1 MSGEVPKGWRE
12 VRIGHIANE
21 ASNRNR
27 NGEDLPV
34 LSMTKH
40 RGFVRSNDYFSR
52 SVYSENTE
60 NYKIVRR
67 GQFAYATIHLD
78 EGSIDYLRNFDAG
91 LISPMY
97 SVFDIDPLQIDPDIA
112 FRSFK
117 RFALSGRFD
126 PYSNGGVNRRKS
138 ILFKD
143 LSAFKFALPPMP
155 EQRAIAEV
163 LLAAEAAIARAEVMI
178 GALTDAK
185 HAAMRELLTRG
196 IRREKAPMKPLPS
209 RWVLG
214 RVASDVTHIPA
225 DWDLVT
231 LTKVAKLESGHTPSR
246 DKAEYWGGDIPW
258 LSLADTDA
266 LDALEVHETSE
277 CVTAK
282 GIKNSSARILP
293 VDTVVFSRTATV
305 GKATRMGREMATS
318 QDFANWVCGSAL
330 HPAYLVQ
337 VFRHMGREWDR
348 LQEGSTHQTI
358 YMPVFKKLQILLPSM
373 SEQQKIAEVGEAF
386 DLRISNERTTRDT
399 LARNRDALAQELLSG
414 RIRLPDS
421 MIARH
426 RDNPGQAA

>member
-1 MSGEVPKGWRE
+1 MPVEVPKGWRE
-12 VRIGHIANE
+12 VRVGHIANE

-27 NGEDLPV
+27 IGEDLPV

-97 SVFDIDPLQIDPDIA
+97 SVFDIDPLQIDADIA

-155 EQRAIAEV
+155 EQRAISEV
-163 LLAAEAAIARAEVMI
+163 LRAAQTAIEKMESLIQASDRATRALLQSFFFEHQKSLKWSCIGKLGHWKSGGTPATAVEANWNGPFPWVCPKDIKGPTVASTIDQISQQAAEALGIVEPGTLLVVVRGMILARAVPTTICEVHCAFNQDVKAFVPKPGVSAGFLKLWLDI
-178 GALTDAK
+178 NETKLLAEVETATHGTKRFPLSK
-185 HAAMRELLTRG
+185 LNNFPVPELSGDTQER
-196 IRREKAPMKPLPS
+196 
-209 RWVLG
+209 
-214 RVASDVTHIPA
+214 
-225 DWDLVT
+225 LV
-231 LTKVAKLESGHTPSR
+231 
-246 DKAEYWGGDIPW
+246 
-258 LSLADTDA
+258 SLAESNHARLRTERAELAARRATYFA
-266 LDALEVHETSE
+266 LS
-277 CVTAK
+277 
-282 GIKNSSARILP
+282 
-293 VDTVVFSRTATV
+293 
-305 GKATRMGREMATS
+305 
-318 QDFANWVCGSAL
+318 
-330 HPAYLVQ
+330 
-337 VFRHMGREWDR
+337 
-348 LQEGSTHQTI
+348 
-358 YMPVFKKLQILLPSM
+358 
-373 SEQQKIAEVGEAF
+373 
-386 DLRISNERTTRDT
+386 
-399 LARNRDALAQELLSG
+399 QELLSG
-414 RIRLPDS
+414 RLRLPDS

-426 RDNPGQAA
+426 GDNPGQAA